1 MNKIIKFH
9 NLVLK
14 VTASLKDD
22 PSHIVSERMRATA
35 SIDKVV
41 DDQLILAKAEESFVN
56 WNVLNVELINSFVD
70 STEII

>member
-22 PSHIVSERMRATA
+22 PSRIVSERMRATA

-41 DDQLILAKAEESFVN
+41 DDQLILAKAQESFCQLECFKCRVN
-56 WNVLNVELINSFVD
+56 KLVC
-70 STEII
+70 

>member
-1 MNKIIKFH
+1 MNKIVKFH
-9 NLVLK
+9 NILLK
-14 VTASLKDD
+14 VKSSFKED